1 MTKKGDKVI
10 KRIIS
15 TAVAMALVLII
26 LSSVILAL
34 FMTGY
39 EIYKDVRYGSA
50 ENCVMD
56 IYVPKKAYQRKH
68 NGCVVFIHG
77 GGWTGGDK
85 SEEDLRCRNVAN
97 NGYIAINVNYTLYNE
112 ENKDYYT
119 VNLVLNE
126 IDSALGFAKDF
137 CKSLGV
143 TLTMAAT
150 SGYSAGGHLSMLYSY
165 SRNENAPL
173 EIKFTASMAGPADIS
188 IDVWGKGTAITIA
201 RMLSGVLV
209 TDEDIE
215 SGCADEIFNSISPT
229 HYVSE
234 TSPPSL
240 FIYGGKD
247 TLVTPKNAEALVE
260 KFNTAGVKHDYFLLP
275 DATHSLERNLNL
287 RLAYSKR
294 LIDYCNEYFK

>member
-1 MTKKGDKVI
+1 MI

-56 IYVPKKAYQRKH
+56 IYVPKKAYQRKL
-68 NGCVVFIHG
+68 NGCVLFIHG

-112 ENKDYYT
+112 ENKDCYT

-209 TDEDIE
+209 TDEDID
-215 SGCADEIFNSISPT
+215 SGRANEIFNSISPVY
-229 HYVSE
+229 YVDE
-234 TSPPSL
+234 RSPHSL
-240 FIYGGKD
+240 FIYGGND
-247 TLVTPKNAEALVE
+247 TLVTPKNAEALVN
-260 KFNTAGVKHDYFLLP
+260 KFNTVGASYDYFYLP
-275 DATHSLERNLNL
+275 RATHALERNLNL

-294 LIDYCNEYFK
+294 LIDCCDEYFN